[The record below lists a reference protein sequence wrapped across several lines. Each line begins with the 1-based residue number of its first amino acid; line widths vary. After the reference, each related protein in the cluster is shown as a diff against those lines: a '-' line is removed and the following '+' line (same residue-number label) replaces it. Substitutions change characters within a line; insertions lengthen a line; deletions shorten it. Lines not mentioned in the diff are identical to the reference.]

1 MSRIIAGKMRIEVRP
16 VHLARVIEAAVEVVR
31 PAAEAKG
38 VRLQTVLETEVGA
51 VSGDP
56 DRLQQVV
63 WNLLSNAIKFTP
75 KGGGVQVVLERVNS
89 HVEIAVSD
97 TGEGISPA
105 FLPHVFERFQQ
116 ANSSPSRLHSGLG
129 LGLAIVRHIVELHGG
144 SVRAGSPEE
153 GRGAVVTV
161 TLPLMLARTAGETER
176 RHPTASVP
184 ANGPQY
190 PALDGV
196 RVLVVDDEPDSNE
209 VVGTL
214 LSSCGAEV
222 RVAASAALAR
232 EELTRWTADLLVS
245 DVGMPG
251 EDGYAFIATLRAQE
265 GKSAQVP
272 ALALTAYASREDR
285 IRLLSAGFQAHLA
298 KPIDPAE
305 LVTVV
310 ATLARSLARSSQPP

>member
-1 MSRIIAGKMRIEVRP
+1 M
-16 VHLARVIEAAVEVVR
+16 
-31 PAAEAKG
+31 
-38 VRLQTVLETEVGA
+38 QTVLDTEVGA

-75 KGGGVQVVLERVNS
+75 KGGGVQVVLARVNS

-97 TGEGISPA
+97 TGSGISPS
-105 FLPHVFERFQQ
+105 FLPHVFERFEQ
-116 ANSSPSRLHSGLG
+116 ADSSPSRPHSGLG

-144 SVRAGSPEE
+144 SVRAESPEE
-153 GRGAVVTV
+153 GRGAVFTV
-161 TLPLMLARTAGETER
+161 TLPLMAQTAGQTER

-184 ANGPQY
+184 ANDPQY

-196 RVLVVDDEPDSNE
+196 RVLVVDDEPDSNA

-222 RVAASAALAR
+222 RAATSAAQAR
-232 EELTRWTADLLVS
+232 EELARWTADLLVS
-245 DVGMPG
+245 DIGMPG

-298 KPIDPAE
+298 KPIDPGE

-310 ATLARSLARSSQPP
+310 ATLARSLARSSQSP